1 MYTVPL
7 RENRAGANEIRKHE
21 GVRFGSVHGIVHHCN
36 HEAHRVKDRQGNDE
50 VVEVVTHVLPHEY
63 VYCESISK
71 DSKDAEDRLGIF
83 RISLK

>member
-7 RENRAGANEIRKHE
+7 RERRGGCKEIWKHE
-21 GVRFGSVHGIVHHCN
+21 SVRIGPVHDIVHHCN
-36 HEAHRVKDRQGNDE
+36 QEVHRVKDRKGSDE

-83 RISLK
+83 CVSFK

>member
-1 MYTVPL
+1 MRICP
-7 RENRAGANEIRKHE
+7 I
-21 GVRFGSVHGIVHHCN
+21 HGIVHHCN
-36 HEAHRVKDRQGNDE
+36 QEVHRLKDRQGNDE